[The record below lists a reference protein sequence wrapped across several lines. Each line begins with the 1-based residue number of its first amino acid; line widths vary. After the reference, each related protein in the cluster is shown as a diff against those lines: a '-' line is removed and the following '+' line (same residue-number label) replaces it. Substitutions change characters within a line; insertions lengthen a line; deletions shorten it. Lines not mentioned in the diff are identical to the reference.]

1 MADATSITTRLKMP
15 LGRWLSAEIT
25 SSFVAA
31 IKAAFPYGQIRVQI
45 QNGGM
50 VADSGK
56 ASAALGDKS
65 TDMVVV
71 CVAVTVGY

>member
-1 MADATSITTRLKMP
+1 MPGGRDELKLDVLLAVPDAYQADLDVS
-15 LGRWLSAEIT
+15 
-25 SSFVAA
+25 A
-31 IKAAFPYGQIRVQI
+31 IKAAFPYGQIKVQI

-56 ASAALGDKS
+56 AIAEMGDKNR
-65 TDMVVV
+65 DMVVV

>member
-1 MADATSITTRLKMP
+1 MKLDVL
-15 LGRWLSAEIT
+15 
-25 SSFVAA
+25 VAVPEKYQEDLDLA
-31 IKAAFPYGQIRVQI
+31 PIKAAFPYGQVKVQI

-56 ASAALGDKS
+56 AIAAMGDKN